1 VVEEAIAQYKKRGAG
16 STCIEPKYFF
26 DLSRENPRWSKV
38 ERERFLDTVHLG
50 VRSIMS
56 YGHLF

>member
-1 VVEEAIAQYKKRGAG
+1 MVEEAIAQYKKRGAG
-16 STCIEPKYFF
+16 STCIKLKYFL
-26 DLSRENPRWSKV
+26 DLSRENPQWLKV
-38 ERERFLDTVHLG
+38 ERERSLDIAHLG